1 MAILLFLHWAGQT
14 GGGNGTS
21 GGGGTNPR
29 SNQSFNSSSNAVPS
43 KNDDDDEKKKKKT
56 YIDLEFGLLE
66 FFGKLVSLRE
76 LSPFFGPTE

>member
-1 MAILLFLHWAGQT
+1 MTILLFSHWAGQT
-14 GGGNGTS
+14 SGGNGTS

-43 KNDDDDEKKKKKT
+43 KNDGDEKKKKT